1 MNFIF
6 VSPHFPNNYYR
17 FCKSLKENGANV
29 LGIADQPYDQLPIQ
43 LKESLS
49 DYYYVH
55 DLNNYDEKYKAVAY
69 FISKYGRIDFI
80 ESNNEFWLYDDAR
93 LREDFNICTGPKLDQ
108 IEYFKHKSLMKD
120 KYKLANVKTARW
132 HIVNKKEDCVEF
144 IKKVGYPVIVKPD
157 DGVGA
162 SFTYKLKNDADLDS
176 FFEKKNSFLKDRT
189 YIMEEFIKGELISL
203 DGVCDSKGN
212 IVYPTHHVFPIPI
225 VDVVTGDSDV
235 YYYTNKNIPQ
245 DLLDA
250 GQAILHAFKVKSRF
264 FHFEFFKLT
273 EDSHLGKKGDLYGL
287 EVNMRVPG
295 GYTPDMIDFA
305 YSLDIYKIWADVMCF
320 DENREYI
327 GFPRMYC
334 AYIGRRFNGSYVHS
348 VNNIKQKYHNNV
360 CYYDNNPHI
369 LADAMG
375 DYFVMA
381 KFDTMSEVEDYVK
394 FSLTRN

>member
-17 FCKSLKENGANV
+17 FCKALKENGANV
-29 LGIADQPYDQLPIQ
+29 LGIADTPYDQLSCQ
-43 LKESLS
+43 LKDSLT

-55 DLNNYDEKYKAVAY
+55 DLNDYDQKYRAVAY
-69 FISKYGRIDFI
+69 FITKYGRIDFI
-80 ESNNEFWLYDDAR
+80 ESNNEYWLYDDAR
-93 LREDFNICTGPKLDQ
+93 LREDFNICSGPKLDQ
-108 IEYFKHKSLMKD
+108 IEYFKHKSLMKE

-132 HIVNKKEDCVEF
+132 HIVNKKEDCLEF
-144 IKKVGYPVIVKPD
+144 IKKVNYPVIVKPD

-162 SFTYKLKNDADLDS
+162 SFTYKIKNEKDLDS
-176 FFEKKNSFLKDRT
+176 FFEKKNTFLKDRT
-189 YIMEEFIKGELISL
+189 YIMEEFINGELISL

-212 IVYPTHHVFPIPI
+212 IIYPTHHVFPIPI

-250 GQAILHAFKVKSRF
+250 AQAILHAFKVKSRF
-264 FHFEFFKLT
+264 FHFEFFRLT
-273 EDSHLGKKGDLYGL
+273 KDSSQGKKGDLYGL

-305 YSLDIYKIWADVMCF
+305 YSIDIYKIWADVMCF
-320 DENREYI
+320 DENREYT
-327 GFPRMYC
+327 GFPKMYC
-334 AYIGRRFNGSYVHS
+334 AYIGRRFNGNYLHS
-348 VNNIKQKYHNNV
+348 VNDIKQKYHDNV

-381 KFDTMSEVEDYVK
+381 KFDTLSQVDDFVK